1 MAFGCAVLGIVGAI
15 VCPSPAEAVGWAEG
29 CLPFLAPAEQY
40 YHLPAGLLHAIALT
54 ESGQGGEPYPWALN
68 IGGQPVIAPSYQAA
82 AGLLRQADGRPRRDV
97 AIGCM
102 QIHMQYHLTRF
113 IEPEWALHPQYNVWY
128 AALYLDALRRQ
139 YGDILSAV
147 AHYHASDRA
156 AQRSYLCRVA
166 FHLEQTSPTTRRAL
180 GLDNCEQTVIVGGPA
195 HAKTGITGARQARA
209 TLMEARRIGRIIVLG
224 GDRR

>member
-1 MAFGCAVLGIVGAI
+1 MGIVGAV
-15 VCPSPAEAVGWAEG
+15 VCASPAAAVGWAEG

-54 ESGQGGEPYPWALN
+54 ESGQRGEPYPWALN

-82 AGLLRQADGRPRRDV
+82 ASLLRQADGQPRRDV

-102 QIHMQYHLTRF
+102 QIHMQYHLNRF

-128 AALYLDALRRQ
+128 AALYLDGLRRQ
-139 YGDILSAV
+139 YGDILSAI

-156 AQRSYLCRVA
+156 AQRVYLCRVA
-166 FHLEQTSPTTRRAL
+166 FHLTQTSPATRRAL
-180 GLDNCEQTVIVGGPA
+180 GLETCEQIAVTEDRGHSKAG
-195 HAKTGITGARQARA
+195 TTSARQARA
-209 TLMEARRIGRIIVLG
+209 TLMNARRVGRIVVLG